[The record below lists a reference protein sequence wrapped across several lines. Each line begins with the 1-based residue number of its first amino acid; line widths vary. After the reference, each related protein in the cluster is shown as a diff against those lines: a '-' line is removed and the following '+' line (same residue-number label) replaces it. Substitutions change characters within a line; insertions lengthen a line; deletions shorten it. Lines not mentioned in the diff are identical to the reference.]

1 MNKIKTAIV
10 ILLAAIV
17 VFVGVGVPAM
27 VFADTVPVATA
38 ETIDPDI
45 SSDES
50 EKSDIEGI
58 AADFVKYLKT
68 KYGEEYEYYYNQ
80 IIERWGSV
88 EAYLLSLGDK
98 LPEEYQSGWQ
108 KFISWLGEYSVI
120 WAPAIA
126 VILVICAVVIG
137 KKQFNKIIERAV
149 NSKLSPIITELNKQS
164 NATIAILHANKA
176 LLGSN
181 EKFSEA
187 VKELNESEKELANE

>member
-17 VFVGVGVPAM
+17 VFVGVGATAI
-27 VFADTVPVATA
+27 VFADASPVATA
-38 ETIDPDI
+38 ETIDSDI
-45 SSDES
+45 SLDES
-50 EKSDIEGI
+50 EKIDIEGI
-58 AADFVKYLKT
+58 AADFVNYLKA

-80 IIERWGSV
+80 IIEHWGSV

-120 WAPAIA
+120 WAPALA
-126 VILVICAVVIG
+126 VVIIILVAVIG
-137 KKQFNKIIERAV
+137 KKQFNNAV
-149 NSKLSPIITELNKQS
+149 NSKLAPIIAELNKQS

-181 EKFSEA
+181 EKFFEA
-187 VKELNESEKELANE
+187 VKELNESEKELKDE